1 VESLLGVFGFWLL
14 AVGYWLLG
22 VGCWVL
28 VVGCWLLAVG
38 HSDNEPKPTTN
49 HLSSSLFHH
58 QPLIIDDQL
67 MVVFT
72 TN

>member
-1 VESLLGVFGFWLL
+1 LG
-14 AVGYWLLG
+14 
-22 VGCWVL
+22 
-28 VVGCWLLAVG
+28 VGCWLLAVG
-38 HSDNEPKPTTN
+38 HSDNEPKPTNN
-49 HLSSSLFHH
+49 HITRSLFHH